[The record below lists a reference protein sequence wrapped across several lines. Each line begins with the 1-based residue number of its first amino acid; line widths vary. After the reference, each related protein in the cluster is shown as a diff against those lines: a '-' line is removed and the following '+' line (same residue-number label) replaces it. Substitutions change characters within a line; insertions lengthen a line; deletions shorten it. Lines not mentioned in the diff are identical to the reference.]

1 MKQNLFWQTQ
11 LLHNVLS
18 ALAMDT
24 KPASARTK
32 LLVVPVEASMKEK
45 LAKFQSIFSSQ
56 SAATVEELTQPG
68 PVPAQYTKKQP
79 RRQGKHGT
87 HVQGNMRPQ

>member
-1 MKQNLFWQTQ
+1 MKQNFFWQTQ

-18 ALAMDT
+18 TLAMDT
-24 KPASARTK
+24 KPTSARTK
-32 LLVVPVEASMKEK
+32 LLVVPVEASIKEE

-68 PVPAQYTKKQP
+68 PVPAQYTKK
-79 RRQGKHGT
+79 
-87 HVQGNMRPQ
+87 